1 MGNQA
6 LARWPALKHMWAN
19 EKAVRALHVQ
29 FVPNRILI
37 DKKGNIVKWWNGE
50 NGKVVDGKFGK
61 SINNKSSKIADE
73 IAAILDKE
81 KEEEAVQNG
90 KNNIYGVYTN
100 IWIIMN
106 K

>member
-29 FVPNRILI
+29 FVPNRLLV

-61 SINNKSSKIADE
+61 SINNKSSKHQQI
-73 IAAILDKE
+73 
-81 KEEEAVQNG
+81 EAKTIRSLKRIPSIKDQVRIESGGN
-90 KNNIYGVYTN
+90 T
-100 IWIIMN
+100 
-106 K
+106 

>member
-29 FVPNRILI
+29 FVPNRLLI

-61 SINNKSSKIADE
+61 SINNKSTS
-73 IAAILDKE
+73 L
-81 KEEEAVQNG
+81 
-90 KNNIYGVYTN
+90 
-100 IWIIMN
+100 
-106 K
+106 